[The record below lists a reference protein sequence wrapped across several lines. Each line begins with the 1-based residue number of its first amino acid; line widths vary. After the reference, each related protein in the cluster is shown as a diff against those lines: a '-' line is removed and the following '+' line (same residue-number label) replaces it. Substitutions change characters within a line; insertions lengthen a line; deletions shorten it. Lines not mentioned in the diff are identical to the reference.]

1 MREIFKRVIHAC
13 GQVWLQASKSYV
25 SFNRLGAF
33 VSMRPMVL
41 LVAAFFAIMPSVT
54 FALSIPSSTTEGSP
68 TDPYG
73 GYTIFMATPTF
84 IGVSSAST
92 STKAVMSEALY
103 NNQSSRPFALHLPN
117 SSSNYTGAL
126 LTLGSGVQISS
137 SDASCA
143 GSTISVNPSG
153 SLKIELSNG
162 GSCNLQVTFPSGSG
176 AYAGATIAATL
187 GRDAVGYYTLTSGTY
202 TAPPAVA
209 PGAPTAVSA
218 TAGDRSAIVSFTAP
232 SSNGGAT
239 ITNYTVTSSPGG
251 ITGTGSSS
259 PITVTG
265 LTNGTPYT
273 FTVTATNSAG
283 TGVAS
288 TASSAV
294 TPLPL
299 SMSPASGALTAAT
312 VGVQYSAMI
321 TVSGGTPSYVWALSN
336 NHSLPAGLS
345 IQPIDATTA
354 EIYGIPTQAG
364 TDSFT
369 LNVYDANSGTTSQAY
384 TLTVNPGITLT
395 LSPAAGS
402 LTAASVG
409 SAYNLTFSTSG
420 GTGPYVYSVTHGTL
434 PSGLTLNSS
443 SGALSGTPTMQ
454 ETATFTVEVTDTGNS
469 VTQSE
474 NYSIVVGAVQS
485 TPATAFDAAEDTILD
500 TVTND
505 ATLSILST
513 LSFNQNMLRD
523 ARSRFISRPTNESKG
538 DEALNVDGTL
548 NADTITLSSM
558 GTFFG
563 KTGLQNGTQRLV
575 FGDFNIQ
582 RDSASGASTAT
593 LNGRV
598 AWEQTV
604 SDTTMMG
611 YFIGGE
617 LAHSNIA
624 GDFEGDQ
631 NRLGLSVGGY
641 MVQEVGDQIYLDG
654 FVTFEAGRNNM
665 SMASDVLA
673 LDSDYATRSATLGA
687 ALSGVIAQ
695 KGYEIWPELSISYG
709 RTWIGDVTFTGS
721 AYSLVDNTL
730 SLDADQVSLGKVM
743 LRPEFRVP
751 LDGLSGA
758 SSLQLVTFAP
768 RLLCE
773 QITTVAT
780 EENCGGGVEVAFVG
794 RTADGL
800 SNVTAKIVADR
811 AADSTTS
818 SVQLNLE
825 HRF

>member
-1 MREIFKRVIHAC
+1 MREIIGKAHRASLRVSKLRFGYHLMKVILALALAVFSASHSSAQQITLPDSTADWTGDTVYTGNTVVLSGGLTTSVGQLSSGTNFVLNTSVHNNNNSAVFAIH
-13 GQVWLQASKSYV
+13 LPSSISSY
-25 SFNRLGAF
+25 SY
-33 VSMRPMVL
+33 
-41 LVAAFFAIMPSVT
+41 AFFTLSGQRISLNDFTCVGATTDILSSGAAKIELSAGQTCTLNATTPSGT
-54 FALSIPSSTTEGSP
+54 
-68 TDPYG
+68 
-73 GYTIFMATPTF
+73 
-84 IGVSSAST
+84 
-92 STKAVMSEALY
+92 
-103 NNQSSRPFALHLPN
+103 R
-117 SSSNYTGAL
+117 
-126 LTLGSGVQISS
+126 
-137 SDASCA
+137 A
-143 GSTISVNPSG
+143 GSTI
-153 SLKIELSNG
+153 
-162 GSCNLQVTFPSGSG
+162 
-176 AYAGATIAATL
+176 AATI
-187 GRDAVGYYTLTSGTY
+187 GRDQTGFYTLTNGVY
-202 TAPPAVA
+202 TPAPAGV

-218 TAGDRSAIVSFTAP
+218 TAGDRSASVSFNAP

-251 ITGTGSSS
+251 MTGTGSSS
-259 PITVTG
+259 PITVNG
-265 LTNGTPYT
+265 LTNGTAYT
-273 FTVTATNSAG
+273 FTVTATNSGG

-294 TPLPL
+294 TPSAL

-312 VGVQYSAMI
+312 VGVPYSA
-321 TVSGGTPSYVWALSN
+321 TVTISGGTPGYLWPISVN
-336 NHSLPAGLS
+336 GLPAGLS
-345 IQPIDATTA
+345 FQQTTSTTGEITGTPSQATTA
-354 EIYGIPTQAG
+354 
-364 TDSFT
+364 SFT
-369 LNVYDANSGTTSQAY
+369 LTVNDVVTSVSANYS
-384 TLTVNPGITLT
+384 LTVNPGITLT

-420 GTGPYVYSVTHGTL
+420 GTGPYFYSVTHGTL
-434 PSGLTLNSS
+434 PSGLTLNPS

-474 NYSIVVGAVQS
+474 NYSIVVSAVQS
-485 TPATAFDAAEDTILD
+485 TPATAFDAAEDAILD

-523 ARSRFISRPTNESKG
+523 ARSRFISRPTNEAKG
-538 DEALNVDGTL
+538 DEPLNVDGTL
-548 NADTITLSSM
+548 NADAITLSSM

-598 AWEQTV
+598 AWEQTA

-641 MVQEVGDQIYLDG
+641 MVQEVGDQVYLDG
-654 FVTFEAGRNNM
+654 FVTLGAGRNNM
-665 SMASDVLA
+665 SMASGVLA
-673 LDSDYATRSATLGA
+673 LDSDYTTRSATMGA
-687 ALSGVIAQ
+687 ALSGVIEQ

-709 RTWIGDVTFTGS
+709 RTWIGNVTFTGS

>member
-1 MREIFKRVIHAC
+1 MT
-13 GQVWLQASKSYV
+13 G
-25 SFNRLGAF
+25 
-33 VSMRPMVL
+33 
-41 LVAAFFAIMPSVT
+41 
-54 FALSIPSSTTEGSP
+54 
-68 TDPYG
+68 DPD
-73 GYTIFMATPTF
+73 I
-84 IGVSSAST
+84 
-92 STKAVMSEALY
+92 
-103 NNQSSRPFALHLPN
+103 
-117 SSSNYTGAL
+117 
-126 LTLGSGVQISS
+126 
-137 SDASCA
+137 
-143 GSTISVNPSG
+143 
-153 SLKIELSNG
+153 
-162 GSCNLQVTFPSGSG
+162 
-176 AYAGATIAATL
+176 
-187 GRDAVGYYTLTSGTY
+187 TLTFS
-202 TAPPAVA
+202 
-209 PGAPTAVSA
+209 
-218 TAGDRSAIVSFTAP
+218 
-232 SSNGGAT
+232 
-239 ITNYTVTSSPGG
+239 
-251 ITGTGSSS
+251 
-259 PITVTG
+259 
-265 LTNGTPYT
+265 LTMFDG
-273 FTVTATNSAG
+273 
-283 TGVAS
+283 
-288 TASSAV
+288 TASSAADTV
-294 TPLPL
+294 T
-299 SMSPASGALTAAT
+299 
-312 VGVQYSAMI
+312 I
-321 TVSGGTPSYVWALSN
+321 TVRAP
-336 NHSLPAGLS
+336 
-345 IQPIDATTA
+345 TT
-354 EIYGIPTQAG
+354 
-364 TDSFT
+364 
-369 LNVYDANSGTTSQAY
+369 
-384 TLTVNPGITLT
+384 
-395 LSPAAGS
+395 
-402 LTAASVG
+402 
-409 SAYNLTFSTSG
+409 
-420 GTGPYVYSVTHGTL
+420 
-434 PSGLTLNSS
+434 
-443 SGALSGTPTMQ
+443 
-454 ETATFTVEVTDTGNS
+454 
-469 VTQSE
+469 
-474 NYSIVVGAVQS
+474 

-523 ARSRFISRPTNESKG
+523 ARSRFISRPTNEAKG
-538 DEALNVDGTL
+538 DEALSVDGTL

-563 KTGLQNGTQRLV
+563 KTGLENGTQRLV

-598 AWEQTV
+598 AWEQTA

-641 MVQEVGDQIYLDG
+641 MVQEVGDQVYLDG
-654 FVTFEAGRNNM
+654 FVTLGAGRNNM

-673 LDSDYATRSATLGA
+673 LDSDYTTRSATLGA
-687 ALSGVIAQ
+687 ALSGVIEQ

-709 RTWIGDVTFTGS
+709 RTWIGNVTFTGS